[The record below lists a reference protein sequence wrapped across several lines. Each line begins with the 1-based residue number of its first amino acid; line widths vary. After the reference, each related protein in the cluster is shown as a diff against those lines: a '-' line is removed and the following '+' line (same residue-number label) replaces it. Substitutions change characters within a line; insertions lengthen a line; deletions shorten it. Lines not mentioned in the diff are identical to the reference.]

1 MVTQVVAQTRTVVK
15 LRHRGGI
22 FFFLWCPASVM
33 DECEDDITAGGSVKN
48 NHLKLYSSYFNCSF
62 FKLNNSTDV
71 QPAVQEK

>member
-1 MVTQVVAQTRTVVK
+1 
-15 LRHRGGI
+15 
-22 FFFLWCPASVM
+22 M